1 MRARLDSVA
10 PHLVV
15 AFVSPHHESEYRLLP
30 SLVRDALG
38 DGHLLGCS
46 AGGVIG
52 GGRELEEQ
60 PGLSL
65 TAAVLPGVLDAFDAV
80 ARFTGRDVDFDD
92 GPNRAI
98 FQGAADRR
106 LDRDTSITGI
116 DFAWSDQDV
125 VELFVVL

>member
-1 MRARLDSVA
+1 MRARLDSAA
-10 PHLVV
+10 PDLVV
-15 AFVSPHHESEYRLLP
+15 AFVSAHHESEYRLLP

-65 TAAVLPGVLDAFDAV
+65 TAAVLPGVTMSTVPSRASRRSPALARDAAPSFVLIPDPFTFDADELP
-80 ARFTGRDVDFDD
+80 A
-92 GPNRAI
+92 PP
-98 FQGAADRR
+98 RR
-106 LDRDTSITGI
+106 WLAGL
-116 DFAWSDQDV
+116 AP
-125 VELFVVL
+125 